1 MSCGHLPPSVRE
13 FAQHAIRPQMASGV
27 GGRDVH
33 LEVPAARQEAEGTDA
48 LGGVSEGLLGPVY
61 RWDPFFSRSDA
72 VLRAVRAGNRQ
83 MQGRE
88 TQSDKAQER
97 VCDFEREARGAP
109 GGTAAANAAA
119 AHVAMAAARRPSR
132 KLSRR
137 QIQKMLPELD
147 DSLKMLTA
155 AQVFTAA
162 LRSVCVCV

>member
-1 MSCGHLPPSVRE
+1 MTLWDEAGR
-13 FAQHAIRPQMASGV
+13 AQRTSGV
-27 GGRDVH
+27 RGRDVH

-61 RWDPFFSRSDA
+61 RWDPFFSRIDA
-72 VLRAVRAGNRQ
+72 VLRAVRAGKGNCD
-83 MQGRE
+83 RE
-88 TQSDKAQER
+88 EEKWREEQRDKEQER
-97 VCDFEREARGAP
+97 VCKFEREARGAP

-119 AHVAMAAARRPSR
+119 ANAAMAAARRPSR

-137 QIQKMLPELD
+137 QIEKMLPELD

-162 LRSVCVCV
+162 LRSVGV